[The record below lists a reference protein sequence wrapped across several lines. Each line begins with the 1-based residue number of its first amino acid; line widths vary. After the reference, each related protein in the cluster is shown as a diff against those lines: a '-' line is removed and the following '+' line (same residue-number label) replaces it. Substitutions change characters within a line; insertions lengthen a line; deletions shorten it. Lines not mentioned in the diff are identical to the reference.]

1 MPFTT
6 IFFDLDE
13 TLYPASS
20 GVWPLIKERM
30 NLYMHD
36 QLGIEWDD
44 IPTLREKLFREYGTT
59 LRGLQANF
67 SVNSEEYL
75 AFVHDISMQDHLQ
88 ADEPLRQMLEV
99 LPQRKFI
106 FTNADASHAKRVL
119 VALGIEAC
127 FDSIV
132 DIKAI
137 DPYCKPMKE
146 AFKKALELAGETVP
160 QNCILVD
167 DLAVNTR
174 AAREY
179 GLFSILFG
187 QQGDHPDSDATMN
200 QLLDLPGLLKRIKY

>member
-44 IPTLREKLFREYGTT
+44 IPSLRENLFRTYGTT

-75 AFVHDISMQDHLQ
+75 AFVHDISMQDFLQ
-88 ADEPLRQMLEV
+88 PDESLQKMLEA

-119 VALGIEAC
+119 AALGIKAC
-127 FDSIV
+127 FDGIV

-146 AFKKALELAGETVP
+146 AFRIALELTGETKP
-160 QNCILVD
+160 QNCILID
-167 DLAVNTR
+167 DLEVNTR

-187 QQGDHPDSDATMN
+187 QQGDHPDANATMS
-200 QLLDLPGLLKRIKY
+200 QLLDLPGLLQCIKY

>member
-44 IPTLREKLFREYGTT
+44 IPSLRENLFRAYGTT

-88 ADEPLRQMLEV
+88 ADEPLRQMLDE

-119 VALGIEAC
+119 AALGIEAC
-127 FDSIV
+127 FDGIV

-146 AFKKALELAGETVP
+146 AFRIALELTGETVP

-167 DLAVNTR
+167 DLEVNTR

-187 QQGDHPDSDATMN
+187 QQGDHPDADATMS

>member
-36 QLGIEWDD
+36 QLGIDWED
-44 IPTLREKLFREYGTT
+44 IPTLRENLFRKYGTT
-59 LRGLQANF
+59 LRGLQANY

-75 AFVHDISMQDHLQ
+75 AFVHDISMQDHLKP
-88 ADEPLRQMLEV
+88 DEPLRQMLET

-119 VALGIEAC
+119 AALGIESC
-127 FDSIV
+127 FDGIV

-146 AFKKALELAGETVP
+146 AFKKALELAGESVP

-187 QQGDHPDSDATMN
+187 QHGDHPDADATMS
-200 QLLDLPGLLKRIKY
+200 QLLDLPGMLMRIKY

>member
-44 IPTLREKLFREYGTT
+44 IPTLRENLFREYGTT

-75 AFVHDISMQDHLQ
+75 QPDK
-88 ADEPLRQMLEV
+88 PLLQMLEA

-106 FTNADASHAKRVL
+106 FTNADASHVKRVL
-119 VALGIEAC
+119 AALGLEAC
-127 FDSIV
+127 FDGIV
-132 DIKAI
+132 DINAI

-146 AFKKALELAGETVP
+146 AFRKALELAGETIP
-160 QNCILVD
+160 QNSILVD
-167 DLAVNTR
+167 DLPVNTR

-187 QQGDHPDSDATMN
+187 QHGDHPDADATLS
-200 QLLDLPGLLKRIKY
+200 QLLDLPGLLQCIKY